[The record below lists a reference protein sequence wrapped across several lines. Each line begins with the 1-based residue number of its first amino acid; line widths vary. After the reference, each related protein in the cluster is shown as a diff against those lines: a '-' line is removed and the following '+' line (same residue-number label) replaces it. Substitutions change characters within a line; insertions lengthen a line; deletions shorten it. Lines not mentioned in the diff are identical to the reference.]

1 MNCKLLIFTFIVFL
15 CCVSCVSAA
24 SNDTVAGIDSSD
36 DSILASNDEQIVHLK
51 STLNDNKLSN
61 QELSYTE
68 LNNTIN
74 NVDLDE
80 VKLNGYYK
88 YSQAIDGDLKTIEIN
103 RNITID
109 GCGNTTIDGAG
120 IASVFS
126 IKDNCYCFI
135 LKNITIKNAY
145 TSDSGAVIHA
155 QHSMKHVYLDGN
167 FTNNRASDSGGCF
180 YLNNCLDSNITL
192 NGNFDNNVAQFGG
205 VLLVNRTFSSSD
217 LSVGGNF
224 TNNGDSASGSGGCFY
239 LDNCSDSNIA
249 LNGDFDNNTAL
260 YGGVLL
266 VDSIFSSSNLSIGG
280 NFTNNKVTMFGGCFY
295 FKNAIFDS
303 NIALNGDFDNNVAR
317 FGGVLLVNSIFSSSG
332 LSVSGNFTNNTAISR
347 GGCFYFHDLI
357 FDSNIALNG
366 DFDSNKG
373 DFGGIL
379 FTNSISSSGLSV
391 SGNFTNN
398 AARQCGGCFD
408 FNNKVI
414 DSNISLKGNF
424 SDNSAATC
432 GGVVCFDSDTVNV
445 ILIGD
450 FSNNHAP
457 EGSVLSVGGVMNG
470 LNIHNSIFKN
480 NANNQNSAVICL
492 GESITNLTILDSK
505 FISDNSVNS
514 LKVKNATG
522 YDIYGVYFVDSPILC
537 EDGSLIIDKQSNPGA
552 KILQYVNITANKPD
566 NYKNK
571 IIITV
576 DKDNVTMVKFYI
588 PGIVNTYV
596 NIVNR
601 TGEISLSNILAGNYI
616 AYISFDENEHY
627 RRTDLNFSFI
637 VEYNNFT
644 VLQNL
649 IDNPIN
655 NMVNLEYDYIYSEGD
670 SVVLVNGDNLIIK
683 GNGFIID
690 AMNKSS
696 IFNITGKNVT
706 IVDLNLINSNSSA
719 IIWSGDDGVIKN
731 VNLTNNISPDSI
743 ILSSG
748 DNLTIDSVIITNST
762 GTAIKSNGS
771 NLTAVNIKLENNA
784 GDGIV
789 INACNATVSSVS
801 AYGGKGVIVN
811 ASGDNIIVK
820 NIKSIYHEGSAV
832 VTSGNVSVE
841 NVTVIKYDIVIVAKN
856 AKYVLTYG
864 GKYAIILNPK
874 IAGKTITFTL
884 NGKVIGK
891 GVSDANGVV
900 SIQLSRSILGSAG
913 NKKLVIT
920 FNGDDIYNSA
930 TKSVTIGVTKESIKM
945 TAKSAKKTYSLK
957 ANVKNIKIVL
967 KNSKNKSLG
976 KVKITLKFTGKNA
989 KKIKGKLAKKLKK
1002 GLTLKLKTNA
1012 KGIGY
1017 IKLKNKSVTFTK
1029 KGKYSFVVSY
1039 KGNALYKGK
1048 TAKGFLSID

>member
-24 SNDTVAGIDSSD
+24 SNDTVVGIDSSD
-36 DSILASNDEQIVHLK
+36 DSILASNNEQIVHLK
-51 STLNDNKLSN
+51 STLEDNKLSN
-61 QELSYTE
+61 QEFSYID

-88 YSQAIDGDLKTIEIN
+88 YSQAIDGDLKNIEIN

-126 IKDNCYCFI
+126 IKDNCSSFI

-155 QHSMKHVYLDGN
+155 QHSMKHVYLGGN
-167 FTNNRASDSGGCF
+167 FTNNRASGSGGCF
-180 YLNNCLDSNITL
+180 YLENCSDSNITL

-205 VLLVNRTFSSSD
+205 VLLVDSIFSSSD

-224 TNNGDSASGSGGCFY
+224 TNNGASGNGSGGCFY
-239 LDNCSDSNIA
+239 LDNCSDSNIT

-266 VDSIFSSSNLSIGG
+266 VDRIFSSSDLSVGG
-280 NFTNNKVTMFGGCFY
+280 NFTNNKVSLSGGCFY
-295 FKNAIFDS
+295 FNDVIFDS
-303 NIALNGDFDNNVAR
+303 NISLNGDFDNNKGN
-317 FGGVLLVNSIFSSSG
+317 FGGILFANRIFSSSD
-332 LSVSGNFTNNTAISR
+332 LSVGGNFTNNRASDS
-347 GGCFYFHDLI
+347 GGCFYF
-357 FDSNIALNG
+357 
-366 DFDSNKG
+366 
-373 DFGGIL
+373 
-379 FTNSISSSGLSV
+379 
-391 SGNFTNN
+391 
-398 AARQCGGCFD
+398 
-408 FNNKVI
+408 NNKAV

-424 SDNSAATC
+424 SDNSAATI
-432 GGVVCFDSDTVNV
+432 GGVVGFDSDTVNV
-445 ILIGD
+445 MLVGD
-450 FSNNHAP
+450 FSNNYAP
-457 EGSVLSVGGVMNG
+457 EGSVLSVRGVTNG
-470 LNIHNSIFKN
+470 LNIHNSTFDN
-480 NANNQNSAVICL
+480 NANNQNSAVISL
-492 GESITNLTILDSK
+492 GEAITNLTILDSN
-505 FISDNSVNS
+505 FISDDSVNS
-514 LKVKNATG
+514 LKVKNVTD
-522 YDIYGVYFVDSPILC
+522 YDINGVCFVDSPILC
-537 EDGSLIIDKQSNPGA
+537 EDGSLIIDKQSNPGV

-576 DKDNVTMVKFYI
+576 DKDNVTMIKFYM

-601 TGEISLSNILAGNYI
+601 TGEILLPNILAGNYI
-616 AYISFDENEHY
+616 AYISFDETEQY
-627 RRTDLNFSFI
+627 RRTDLNFPFI
-637 VEYNNFT
+637 VEYKDFT

-655 NMVNLEYDYIYSEGD
+655 NMVALEYDYIYNEGD
-670 SVVLVNGDNLIIK
+670 SVVLINGDNLIIK

-690 AMNKSS
+690 AMNKSG

-731 VNLTNNISPDSI
+731 VNLSNNTSPDSI
-743 ILSSG
+743 ITSSG
-748 DNLTIDSVIITNST
+748 DNLTIDSVIISNST
-762 GTAIKSNGS
+762 GTAIKANGS

-789 INACNATVSSVS
+789 VNAENGAVVVDNINIINVNGTGVKINADNATVSSVS
-801 AYGGKGVIVN
+801 ANGGKGVIVN

-820 NIKSIYHEGSAV
+820 NIKSIYHEGAAV

-864 GKYAIILNPK
+864 GKYTIALNPK
-874 IAGKTITFTL
+874 LAGKTITFTL

-900 SIQLSRSILGSAG
+900 SIQLSKSILGSAG

-920 FNGDDIYNSA
+920 FNGDDFYNSA
-930 TKSVTIGVTKESIKM
+930 TTSVTISVSKESTKI
-945 TAKSAKKTYSLK
+945 TAKSVKKIYNHKAK
-957 ANVKNIKIVL
+957 VKNIKIVL

-976 KVKITLKFTGKNA
+976 KVKVTLKFRGNNA

-1029 KGKYSFVVSY
+1029 KGKYSFIVSY
-1039 KGNALYKGK
+1039 KGNTLYNGK
-1048 TAKGFLSID
+1048 TAKGVLKIK

>member
-1 MNCKLLIFTFIVFL
+1 
-15 CCVSCVSAA
+15 
-24 SNDTVAGIDSSD
+24 
-36 DSILASNDEQIVHLK
+36 
-51 STLNDNKLSN
+51 
-61 QELSYTE
+61 
-68 LNNTIN
+68 
-74 NVDLDE
+74 
-80 VKLNGYYK
+80 
-88 YSQAIDGDLKTIEIN
+88 
-103 RNITID
+103 
-109 GCGNTTIDGAG
+109 
-120 IASVFS
+120 
-126 IKDNCYCFI
+126 
-135 LKNITIKNAY
+135 
-145 TSDSGAVIHA
+145 
-155 QHSMKHVYLDGN
+155 
-167 FTNNRASDSGGCF
+167 
-180 YLNNCLDSNITL
+180 
-192 NGNFDNNVAQFGG
+192 
-205 VLLVNRTFSSSD
+205 
-217 LSVGGNF
+217 
-224 TNNGDSASGSGGCFY
+224 
-239 LDNCSDSNIA
+239 
-249 LNGDFDNNTAL
+249 
-260 YGGVLL
+260 
-266 VDSIFSSSNLSIGG
+266 
-280 NFTNNKVTMFGGCFY
+280 
-295 FKNAIFDS
+295 
-303 NIALNGDFDNNVAR
+303 
-317 FGGVLLVNSIFSSSG
+317 
-332 LSVSGNFTNNTAISR
+332 
-347 GGCFYFHDLI
+347 
-357 FDSNIALNG
+357 
-366 DFDSNKG
+366 
-373 DFGGIL
+373 
-379 FTNSISSSGLSV
+379 SV

-398 AARQCGGCFD
+398 AAMQCGGCFD
-408 FNNKVI
+408 FNNKVV